1 MMNRGMFVCATSCM
15 LTAIACGGE
24 ASSDAPNIGATE
36 STVEK
41 LTTDTR
47 YTITT
52 VQPLSGD
59 ANTYAFAI
67 NDAGTVTGVSSPSMS
82 TLGRA
87 IRVPA
92 GGPSQNLGTLHNGPY
107 SVGRAINA
115 SGQVAG
121 NCNVSSVNA
130 HACLF
135 TDGKGWVDLGV
146 LNVGKED
153 PTTQP
158 SSAGGLNTGSTVA
171 GTAPWLD
178 PVSFNQFNHA
188 FTYLN
193 GVKKDLSTL
202 IGQDGN
208 STGLAINDSGVVVGS
223 STSTNG
229 NVHAALWSG
238 TAITDLGVLP
248 GAVTSGATAVNGAGH
263 VVGSS
268 GRRNCS
274 GYQCTPQG
282 FTHAFLYTSSGG
294 LVDLGTLGGVV
305 STAFG
310 VDAADEVVGSS
321 STTGNGSPGHTDP
334 NRHAFIYTSGK
345 MIDLNTRIDAP
356 GWVLTEATGINSKG
370 QIVGNGQLNGV
381 FLGFVLTPR

>member
-1 MMNRGMFVCATSCM
+1 MTNRGMFVCASSCL

-24 ASSDAPNIGATE
+24 AGSDTPSVGATE
-36 STVEK
+36 STVER

-59 ANTYAFAI
+59 ANTYVFAI
-67 NDAGTVTGVSSPSMS
+67 NEAGTVTGVSSPSMS

-92 GGPSQNLGTLHNGPY
+92 GGPSQNLGTLRNGPY

-121 NCNVSSVNA
+121 NCYVSSVNA

-135 TDGKGWVDLGV
+135 TDGKGWIDLGV
-146 LNVGKED
+146 LNVGQED

-158 SSAGGLNTGSTVA
+158 SSVGGLNTAGTVA

-178 PVSFNQFNHA
+178 PVSFSQFNHA
-188 FTYLN
+188 FTYAN
-193 GVKKDLSTL
+193 GAKKDLRTL

-208 STGLAINDSGVVVGS
+208 STGMAINDNGVVAGS
-223 STSTNG
+223 STSSTG
-229 NVHAALWSG
+229 SVHAALWNGS
-238 TAITDLGVLP
+238 TSSDLGVLP
-248 GAVTSGATAVNGAGH
+248 GALTSGATGVNATGH
-263 VVGSS
+263 VAGSS
-268 GRRNCS
+268 GRPNCH
-274 GYQCTPQG
+274 GYQCSPQG
-282 FTHAFLYTSSGG
+282 FSHAFLYTPAGG

-305 STAFG
+305 STALG
-310 VDAADEVVGSS
+310 VDAQDEVVGSS
-321 STTGNGSPGHTDP
+321 SPTGTTVPVHADPG
-334 NRHAFIYTSGK
+334 RHAFIYTGGK
-345 MIDLNTRIDAP
+345 MIDLNTRIDAA
-356 GWVLTEATGINSKG
+356 GWVLTEATAINSKG
-370 QIVGNGQLNGV
+370 QIVGNGTLNGV